1 MIADLSLA
9 LVEASANPLNVEGV
23 RQLLLQILGVGL
35 VVVAIIL
42 LFGIKRSSL
51 GDALGTLAIV
61 VIALVIAGISI
72 PLITGTSDD
81 IFDFLFN

>member
-9 LVEASANPLNVEGV
+9 LVDVSANPLNVEGV
-23 RQLLLQILGVGL
+23 RQLLLQVLGVGL

-51 GDALGTLAIV
+51 GDALGILAIV
-61 VIALVIAGISI
+61 VIALLIAGISI

>member
-1 MIADLSLA
+1 MIADLSLVLA
-9 LVEASANPLNVEGV
+9 EASANPLNVEGV
-23 RQLLLQILGVGL
+23 RQVLLQVLGVGL